1 MEADDSWGYFKV
13 MLAYLEYLFLVLMV
27 VWIILIPVSI
37 YFYSSL
43 KRYVFNNHLSVGRSI
58 FPEKEIIDASI
69 GKDNRLSE
77 FIKNKEYYL
86 YNDSELS
93 RLFERFSLLRY
104 IYKLVFFSM
113 VACFLVI
120 SFL

>member
-1 MEADDSWGYFKV
+1 MGADDWLGYFKI
-13 MLAYLEYLFLVLMV
+13 MIAYFEYLFLVLMV
-27 VWIILIPVSI
+27 IWIILIPISI
-37 YFYSSL
+37 YVYSDL

-58 FPEKEIIDASI
+58 FPEKEIMDASI

-86 YNDSELS
+86 CNDSELS

-104 IYKLVFFSM
+104 TYKLVFFSM
-113 VACFLVI
+113 VACFLAI